1 METPIL
7 NFELKEKACK
17 NACKILGVN
26 FDKIDNQLDVIK
38 IYLALSQLMGGDAEL
53 MKHWIHTH
61 NKHLKGK
68 PIKHIEK
75 TKTSDVLRYV
85 ESILFV

>member
-1 METPIL
+1 MV
-7 NFELKEKACK
+7 NHELTEKACK
-17 NACKILGVN
+17 NACEILGLN
-26 FDKIDNQLDVIK
+26 FNKIDDHLDVIK
-38 IYLALSQLMGGDAEL
+38 IYLALSQLMGGDVEL

-85 ESILFV
+85 EGILFV